1 MTPANGRGIISSTQ
15 TGFRKG
21 DGVSRESY
29 LTTVAGWRQF
39 LQSLDKD
46 LARSEAMERQ
56 VALLA
61 TLYVRAEKLVQER
74 DALRASMQT
83 ATRELQETLR
93 AGRTALDYLRTAV
106 RVQVPP
112 KSPKLRTLGIKMGGR
127 PSRRKKASAPRE

>member
-1 MTPANGRGIISSTQ
+1 LTFLDRPWDHPGTRF
-15 TGFRKG
+15 GFRKG

-29 LTTVAGWRQF
+29 LTTVAGWMQF

-61 TLYVRAEKLVQER
+61 ALYVRAEKLVQER

-93 AGRTALDYLRTAV
+93 AGRTALDYH
-106 RVQVPP
+106 
-112 KSPKLRTLGIKMGGR
+112 
-127 PSRRKKASAPRE
+127 APR